1 MLKMLGK
8 GLLINTLVVLGL
20 LIGGY
25 SFVSGQSSMDT
36 ARLERVLEASK
47 GVINR
52 DIRDSMDFDYIL
64 ELENFYHQ
72 IEDPLDIVKASRY
85 LGIYYRSIFYFQDS
99 EKYILNGMR
108 LAKSIEEWGLYLE
121 LAKELATVYR
131 SLGEYDKLKAEMDYC
146 LKISQRYQVK
156 SKELIPLMEL
166 ALYNSYDIQN
176 YEQGI
181 VFGKRFLERAEYHQ
195 KMDAPDP
202 MLDYRVATETV
213 IIKIELAKCYIK
225 TEQKFDLVKSY
236 LDEAK
241 YFFEPYGDQE
251 KLSRIYEEYLNYYLK
266 LGDLEAVKASL
277 EKYNFHLRMS
287 KQQFVQRTHEIP
299 VYLKELSNLEQEL
312 EMTQMKNRRL
322 NLEKQLYIGLIVL
335 ILVLMGT
342 YFYLALRNR
351 RIQMALNESLM
362 AQNKLLENVSR
373 DKSKFFSVVSH
384 ELRTPVYAITGLTSV
399 MDVDKVVP
407 QQIKAIK
414 HSGDYLLLLINNILQ
429 MMNFEQGQKDQS
441 KPNKSYFD
449 LSEILAD
456 VIDSAHYFAQQ
467 NEVDLL
473 LNTTWEGPMWVK
485 GERQKLMQVL
495 LNLIINGIKYSGD
508 SKVVL
513 SVEKVGAE
521 DNAGKFNFK
530 VSDNGIGI
538 PKEQQEKMFNF
549 MDRIGD
555 QDSSH
560 NPFDLHGVGIGL
572 FVVEKLLQEMDS
584 KIHLRSEEG
593 EGATFSFE
601 LLMETNKNE
610 VTVRDAELSPK
621 KEGLHILV
629 VDDSDINLMVAERL
643 VTKLGYKCF
652 KATDSDD
659 VVSIILKEKIHL
671 VLMDLN
677 MPSISGYALSRK
689 IKEVVDVPIIAH
701 TAVMEEELDRKLMED
716 SGIQGYIIKP
726 YSLPAL
732 KKILYENIT
741 EETQ

>member
-1 MLKMLGK
+1 MLGK

-181 VFGKRFLERAEYHQ
+181 VFGKCFLERAEYHQ

>member
-1 MLKMLGK
+1 
-8 GLLINTLVVLGL
+8 
-20 LIGGY
+20 
-25 SFVSGQSSMDT
+25 
-36 ARLERVLEASK
+36 
-47 GVINR
+47 
-52 DIRDSMDFDYIL
+52 
-64 ELENFYHQ
+64 
-72 IEDPLDIVKASRY
+72 
-85 LGIYYRSIFYFQDS
+85 
-99 EKYILNGMR
+99 
-108 LAKSIEEWGLYLE
+108 
-121 LAKELATVYR
+121 
-131 SLGEYDKLKAEMDYC
+131 
-146 LKISQRYQVK
+146 
-156 SKELIPLMEL
+156 
-166 ALYNSYDIQN
+166 
-176 YEQGI
+176 
-181 VFGKRFLERAEYHQ
+181 
-195 KMDAPDP
+195 
-202 MLDYRVATETV
+202 
-213 IIKIELAKCYIK
+213 
-225 TEQKFDLVKSY
+225 
-236 LDEAK
+236 
-241 YFFEPYGDQE
+241 
-251 KLSRIYEEYLNYYLK
+251 
-266 LGDLEAVKASL
+266 
-277 EKYNFHLRMS
+277 
-287 KQQFVQRTHEIP
+287 
-299 VYLKELSNLEQEL
+299 
-312 EMTQMKNRRL
+312 
-322 NLEKQLYIGLIVL
+322 
-335 ILVLMGT
+335 
-342 YFYLALRNR
+342 
-351 RIQMALNESLM
+351 MALNESLM

>member
-1 MLKMLGK
+1 
-8 GLLINTLVVLGL
+8 
-20 LIGGY
+20 
-25 SFVSGQSSMDT
+25 
-36 ARLERVLEASK
+36 
-47 GVINR
+47 
-52 DIRDSMDFDYIL
+52 
-64 ELENFYHQ
+64 
-72 IEDPLDIVKASRY
+72 
-85 LGIYYRSIFYFQDS
+85 
-99 EKYILNGMR
+99 
-108 LAKSIEEWGLYLE
+108 
-121 LAKELATVYR
+121 
-131 SLGEYDKLKAEMDYC
+131 MDYC

>member
-1 MLKMLGK
+1 MLGK